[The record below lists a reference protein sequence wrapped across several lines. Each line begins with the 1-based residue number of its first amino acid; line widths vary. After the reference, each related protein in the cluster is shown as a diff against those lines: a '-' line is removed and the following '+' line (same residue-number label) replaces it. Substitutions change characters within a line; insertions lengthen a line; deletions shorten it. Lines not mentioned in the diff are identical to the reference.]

1 MFVRFTVH
9 RWFDGIG
16 TFVFVFLCQKS
27 KTGEVSSK
35 AIVKYSAQ
43 EILPYYKLQQV
54 TTSNF
59 LHVVC
64 NVWEEK
70 GCNLF
75 ERVEDKIVMQGFF
88 TFILMDDTKI
98 MPYSFVYSC
107 NSEVLWWR
115 FGNWVNQV
123 PVSLIIW
130 VIKLVELT
138 LNFINSFS

>member
-1 MFVRFTVH
+1 MFVGFTVH

-16 TFVFVFLCQKS
+16 TVVFVFLCQKS

-75 ERVEDKIVMQGFF
+75 ERVEDKIAMQGFF

-98 MPYSFVYSC
+98 LAGIFCWMLNGC
-107 NSEVLWWR
+107 WKLCHTVLYTAVTLKFCDEGLETEW
-115 FGNWVNQV
+115 
-123 PVSLIIW
+123 
-130 VIKLVELT
+130 IK
-138 LNFINSFS
+138 FQFP

>member
-1 MFVRFTVH
+1 MVTIKTDYQEYVFVRFTVH

-16 TFVFVFLCQKS
+16 TVVFVFLCQKS

-59 LHVVC
+59 LHVVY

-98 MPYSFVYSC
+98 LAGIFCWMAAENYAIQFC
-107 NSEVLWWR
+107 
-115 FGNWVNQV
+115 
-123 PVSLIIW
+123 I
-130 VIKLVELT
+130 
-138 LNFINSFS
+138 